1 MDPATDKWPEAA
13 EGTPMAETGE
23 PQTDPRQPRTGEP
36 QTDPRQ
42 PWHPDD
48 AAAIRGPADR
58 TGGGAHGHQSGADT
72 QAGLHAEPRPAGDD
86 LWAPPWL
93 RLRGDGGPGRAD
105 NDAAGAYG
113 RRGFRPSDPHAGM
126 THEPLAAPAAEPQ
139 ALMDEPL
146 APLPPLGGAAPPRE
160 RPFPPQTRQ
169 PGAATP
175 PHGNFA
181 PPAPP
186 QVPDS
191 PSWQEIPSAP
201 DGPLAEPPQGPTG
214 LAGLFPAAEPE
225 FDGFGPAG
233 QAPVHDTGGVPVAM
247 GPPDYVFGPPPGAEA
262 PGAGGLDD
270 AEGLDAEGLDAEGLD
285 AEGLDAEGLDAEGLD
300 AEGLDA
306 ELPSAQTPGGMGAT
320 DMAVEPPGSE
330 LGGAGRPDTRIP
342 DTGFPGAELPGTA
355 MPDVGRPHRWAID
368 VPPYPDPWGPSRAQQ
383 QAPGFTAGSPP
394 EAGTPGFAMDQPT
407 PPADQAPPT
416 LTTGP
421 PPWIDT
427 PPTDQDGISGHQEP
441 PRFGTEPPPWLDT
454 ALTDQDGLND
464 LSSQGGQG
472 GQPEGSWF
480 TTGRPTWQDSSAMGP
495 PVGSQLYQP
504 PRRIMPNGTGAVPGI
519 QPPAG
524 PHPRAIPWPT
534 PQAGPGAGFPDQP
547 PLATGGQAPQRRPRG
562 GKILAIG
569 AGITALVVAAAAV
582 AVLYRHTSAK
592 HTTSATAPPSAT
604 SSVAPQLRLTSKINN
619 VATDPKPITRAEI
632 FPNRSLSVRS
642 RQFARV
648 AATVN
653 RNCALTARGSF
664 ARALKADKCERVV
677 RATFVDSSKRFVIT
691 AGVAALPT
699 KTLAKRANRAKR
711 LKRNIWFAGLD
722 GPRQSGAQSIST
734 TGGYAYGVVDGRYI
748 IFAYATYTNGRTPTG
763 NGPQDHIAAALSC
776 AFAML

>member
-146 APLPPLGGAAPPRE
+146 APLPPLGGAAPPPE

-233 QAPVHDTGGVPVAM
+233 QAPVDDTGGVPVAM

-262 PGAGGLDD
+262 PGAE
-270 AEGLDAEGLDAEGLD
+270 AWTTRKAWTRKAWTRK
-285 AEGLDAEGLDAEGLD
+285 AWT
-300 AEGLDA
+300 
-306 ELPSAQTPGGMGAT
+306 PSYRQ
-320 DMAVEPPGSE
+320 
-330 LGGAGRPDTRIP
+330 
-342 DTGFPGAELPGTA
+342 
-355 MPDVGRPHRWAID
+355 
-368 VPPYPDPWGPSRAQQ
+368 
-383 QAPGFTAGSPP
+383 
-394 EAGTPGFAMDQPT
+394 
-407 PPADQAPPT
+407 
-416 LTTGP
+416 
-421 PPWIDT
+421 
-427 PPTDQDGISGHQEP
+427 
-441 PRFGTEPPPWLDT
+441 
-454 ALTDQDGLND
+454 
-464 LSSQGGQG
+464 
-472 GQPEGSWF
+472 
-480 TTGRPTWQDSSAMGP
+480 
-495 PVGSQLYQP
+495 
-504 PRRIMPNGTGAVPGI
+504 PRRPAVWARQIWPWNL
-519 QPPAG
+519 
-524 PHPRAIPWPT
+524 RA
-534 PQAGPGAGFPDQP
+534 
-547 PLATGGQAPQRRPRG
+547 
-562 GKILAIG
+562 
-569 AGITALVVAAAAV
+569 
-582 AVLYRHTSAK
+582 
-592 HTTSATAPPSAT
+592 
-604 SSVAPQLRLTSKINN
+604 
-619 VATDPKPITRAEI
+619 
-632 FPNRSLSVRS
+632 RS
-642 RQFARV
+642 
-648 AATVN
+648 
-653 RNCALTARGSF
+653 
-664 ARALKADKCERVV
+664 
-677 RATFVDSSKRFVIT
+677 
-691 AGVAALPT
+691 
-699 KTLAKRANRAKR
+699 
-711 LKRNIWFAGLD
+711 
-722 GPRQSGAQSIST
+722 
-734 TGGYAYGVVDGRYI
+734 
-748 IFAYATYTNGRTPTG
+748 
-763 NGPQDHIAAALSC
+763 
-776 AFAML
+776 